1 MAELF
6 GVNVDTIGLHIRN
19 IYREEEL
26 ETSTYEE
33 SSVVRLEG
41 KRQVKRSI
49 RIYELDKSATC
60 AESAQV
66 QMIATCGKRTLQMPI
81 AQFVFGEEVYPSVEE
96 KTSAANKLQMKCFI
110 GLCLVPM
117 HSRGQ
122 KYGQKYGQKRGQ
134 KCGMHRKIPLLL
146 LSRIW
151 GTVQLQAERSKVPK
165 RRATKAFAFI
175 GVLLRVARSAL
186 TKPYIFRQKSENVYK
201 KLQQSNKCISDA

>member
-66 QMIATCGKRTLQMPI
+66 QRVAMCGNRTLQMPI
-81 AQFVFGEEVYPSVEE
+81 AQRWLSRFNDPYRRE
-96 KTSAANKLQMKCFI
+96 Q
-110 GLCLVPM
+110 
-117 HSRGQ
+117 SRG
-122 KYGQKYGQKRGQ
+122 KRNHGD
-134 KCGMHRKIPLLL
+134 RDREYDREID
-146 LSRIW
+146 I
-151 GTVQLQAERSKVPK
+151 
-165 RRATKAFAFI
+165 
-175 GVLLRVARSAL
+175 
-186 TKPYIFRQKSENVYK
+186 
-201 KLQQSNKCISDA
+201 